1 MEKKRL
7 FRCSNEK
14 GYFVVS
20 EKYADFG
27 QVHVTVWVGQGVC
40 CTIQLYSAMG

>member
-14 GYFVVS
+14 GYFAVS

-27 QVHVTVWVGQGVC
+27 QASVHVFRVTKMM
-40 CTIQLYSAMG
+40 S